1 MLSFFPR
8 GILDEILNLIESV
21 SEGFPSYSP
30 SRELSVKTFPLI
42 YLDASVRIWTHRD
55 GRNHSLKFETDLYNT
70 IYFCIKVLVLH
81 IYLMLYNFGVYQPI
95 TSLPSV
101 AL

>member
-1 MLSFFPR
+1 MVMSERSVNLTS
-8 GILDEILNLIESV
+8 ILPGTLR
-21 SEGFPSYSP
+21 PP

-42 YLDASVRIWTHRD
+42 YQDASVRIWTHRD

-70 IYFCIKVLVLH
+70 IYFCIKVLVSH